1 MRNIIGGLFFW
12 RITMYTDEGLI
23 NLAEALVRQA
33 RYDYDSMI
41 ADGYDIDAR
50 VIAEQDTRGI
60 VGYIVAWVCND
71 KDYLFNEVVGR
82 TVF

>member
-1 MRNIIGGLFFW
+1 
-12 RITMYTDEGLI
+12 MYTDEGLI

-60 VGYIVAWVCND
+60 VGYIVAWACND
-71 KDYLFNEVVGR
+71 KDYLFNEVVGK